1 VKSGQVIAQSDST
14 GLAAGDHLQFSVIL
28 QGEQVDAREWWDGHW
43 ISDRIAAKLR
53 EFGADPAAGGGEPAS
68 SASPS
73 P

>member
-1 VKSGQVIAQSDST
+1 MRALVKETREVAQGTLLVIFD
-14 GLAAGDHLQFSVIL
+14 L

-43 ISDRIAAKLR
+43 IEDRILAKLR
-53 EFGADPAAGGGEPAS
+53 EFGAEPAAGGAAAAS